1 MRPAIAGCTAFSKT
15 ELLDAGAVAG
25 NRRAVELSNELYLI
39 GLGKFLNVLDSERVL
54 YSSES
59 DLAQSEGYRVL
70 RCGRALSVAWG
81 AARAP
86 R

>member
-15 ELLDAGAVAG
+15 ELLYAGAVAG
-25 NRRAVELSNELYLI
+25 NRRVVELSNELYLI
-39 GLGKFLNVLDSERVL
+39 GLGKFLNVLDAERVL

-59 DLAQSEGYRVL
+59 DLAQREGYRVL